1 MNQIYSI
8 SDTLLSSEVN
18 ICIDLIESILTAIKP
33 VDNKETFIAIN
44 SLMANQ
50 ELTTLEK
57 D

>member
-18 ICIDLIESILTAIKP
+18 ICIDLIESILTLIKP
-33 VDNKETFIAIN
+33 VDNKETLIAIN
-44 SLMANQ
+44 SLMGNQ

>member
-1 MNQIYSI
+1 MNQVYSI
-8 SDTLLSSEVN
+8 SDKLLSSEVN

-33 VDNKETFIAIN
+33 VDNKETLIAIN